1 MNITSS
7 LSPEIISRL
16 NDYSKKFRIPKS
28 RILEQALE
36 AYFERISKAELIRTF
51 KAASRDEEILLM
63 AEEGLEEYLKILDNE
78 TT

>member
-16 NDYSKKFRIPKS
+16 DDYSKKFRIPKS

-36 AYFERISKAELIRTF
+36 AYFEQLKKAEYIRSF
-51 KAASRDEEILLM
+51 KAAAGDEELLSM
-63 AEEGLEEYLKILDNE
+63 AEEGFEDYLKILGE
-78 TT
+78 E